1 MFRIHSVWQGLVPAV
16 TFTTLGLIVDSL
28 GIPLRIVLLALGA
41 ISIGLVWRE
50 VRRRG
55 EQVNV
60 ADGEL
65 STSSV
70 DLIIWA
76 ALGIPLILGLLLVVL
91 AVTSRSSG

>member
-1 MFRIHSVWQGLVPAV
+1 MFRTHALWQGLVPAV
-16 TFTTLGLIVDSL
+16 TFTTLGLTLDSL
-28 GIPLRIVLLALGA
+28 GIPFRIVLLALGA

-55 EQVNV
+55 EQVKV
-60 ADGEL
+60 SDGEL

-91 AVTSRSSG
+91 AATSRLGG